1 MSITTHFC
9 TVESNYLVDFL
20 RLLGRIGV
28 KFDISDECYGIINVN
43 CQREG
48 CYYYRVKI
56 YADKKQWAEFKKT
69 VDILTNCRSRQV
81 D

>member
-9 TVESNYLVDFL
+9 TVESNDLVDIL

-43 CQREG
+43 SKHEG

-56 YADKKQWAEFKKT
+56 YADKKQWAEFKKM
-69 VDILTNCRSRQV
+69 VDILTSCCSR
-81 D
+81 

>member
-9 TVESNYLVDFL
+9 TVESNDLVDIL

-28 KFDISDECYGIINVN
+28 KFDISDECYGIININ
-43 CQREG
+43 SKHEG

-56 YADKKQWAEFKKT
+56 YADKKQWAEFKKM
-69 VDILTNCRSRQV
+69 VDILTSCCSR
-81 D
+81 

>member
-9 TVESNYLVDFL
+9 TVESNDLVDIL

-43 CQREG
+43 SKHEG

-56 YADKKQWAEFKKT
+56 YADKKQWAEFKKM
-69 VDILTNCRSRQV
+69 VDILISCRSR
-81 D
+81 

>member
-9 TVESNYLVDFL
+9 TVESNDLVDIL

-43 CQREG
+43 SKHEG

-56 YADKKQWAEFKKT
+56 YADKKQWAEFKKM
-69 VDILTNCRSRQV
+69 VDILTSCRSR
-81 D
+81 